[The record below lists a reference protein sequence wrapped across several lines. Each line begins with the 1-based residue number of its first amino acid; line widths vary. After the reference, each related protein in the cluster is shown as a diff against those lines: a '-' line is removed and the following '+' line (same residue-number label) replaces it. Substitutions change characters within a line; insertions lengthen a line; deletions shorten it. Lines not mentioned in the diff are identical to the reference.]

1 MQRAGATR
9 LSIIFF
15 LDIWEIGESGW
26 NSDLTAGEVPRR
38 VWGRIMAARHSQRA
52 QEWFGKVSERFGK
65 VWERFL
71 KDFSNIF
78 CFSIIFKI
86 STRPA
91 RIRVPL

>member
-1 MQRAGATR
+1 MQRAGSTR

-71 KDFSNIF
+71 NDFLF
-78 CFSIIFKI
+78 FSTFFKF
-86 STRPA
+86 SQWDPDSCRA
-91 RIRVPL
+91 C